1 MPRSNVRFAN
11 VTELLLAQKQRKEQE
26 EKAKAEHFQRSIKL
40 AASMC
45 ALATGMIFVVWIV
58 GAEQGWW

>member
-1 MPRSNVRFAN
+1 VRFAN
-11 VTELLLAQKQRKEQE
+11 VTELLLAKKQRMEEE

-45 ALATGMIFVVWIV
+45 ALATGLMMVLWIV
-58 GAEQGWW
+58 GTEQGWW

>member
-1 MPRSNVRFAN
+1 VRFAN

-45 ALATGMIFVVWIV
+45 ALATGMMFIVWIV
-58 GAEQGWW
+58 GTEQGWW